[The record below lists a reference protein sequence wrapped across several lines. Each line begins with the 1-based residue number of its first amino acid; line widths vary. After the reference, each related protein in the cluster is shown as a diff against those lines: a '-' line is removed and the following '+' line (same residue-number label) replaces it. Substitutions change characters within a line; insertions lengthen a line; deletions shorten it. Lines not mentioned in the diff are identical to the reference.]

1 MADKHLIVISV
12 DALVYEDLEYAKTL
26 PNFKKILDSGSLIKR
41 IKTIY
46 PSLTHPVHAT
56 LITGAPAGKT
66 GIISNERFVPGK
78 PAPWY
83 NLLEEINCDTLLHAA
98 KRKGLTT
105 AVSTWPVTAKG
116 QDVVDYLIPD
126 VLNEYT
132 QGRENEI
139 MNVYLE
145 YGMTEC
151 LYDIVK
157 EGIRRF
163 GYEDAH
169 PTIDEFQIFAAC
181 EIIKRYRP
189 NLLLTHPSFV
199 DSARHKTGLFSE
211 RVNYAIKETDRWI
224 GMLFD
229 AVRDAGIDD
238 RCDFIILSDHGQV
251 GIVRTVCPNVYLADA
266 GYIKVSDSGEL
277 LSWDAYVASGGHTA
291 HVYLSNP
298 NDEKLYNDVYKLL
311 SELAGDKLYGFER
324 VFTKE
329 EVKELY
335 SLDGNFSFVLES
347 DGYTSF
353 SEECVRPIV
362 RPLNTDDY
370 RTGRATHGHMP
381 EKGPQP
387 TFIGCGPSFKKGAVI
402 ETGNILN
409 HAPTIAK
416 ILGLDLKDA
425 EGKIENKILNI

>member
-12 DALVYEDLEYAKTL
+12 DALVYEDLEYASKL
-26 PNFKKILDSGSLIKR
+26 PNFKRILDGGALIKKV
-41 IKTIY
+41 KTIY

-66 GIISNERFVPGK
+66 GIISNEIFSPGK

-83 NLLEEINCDTLLHAA
+83 NLLGEIKCDTLLHSA

-132 QGRENEI
+132 AGRESEI

-151 LYDIVK
+151 LYDIVE
-157 EGIRRF
+157 EGIERF
-163 GYEDAH
+163 GYKDVH
-169 PTIDEFQIFAAC
+169 PTIDEFQIYCAS
-181 EIIKRYRP
+181 EIIRRYKP

-199 DSARHKTGLFSE
+199 DNARHRTGLFSK
-211 RVNYAIKETDRWI
+211 RVKYALEETDRWL

-229 AVRDAGIDD
+229 AVRDAGIEES
-238 RCDFIILSDHGQV
+238 CDFIILSDHGQL
-251 GIVRTVCPNVYLADA
+251 GIVRTVCPNVYLKDA
-266 GYIKVSDSGEL
+266 GYITVDNDGNLKSF
-277 LSWDAYVASGGHTA
+277 DAYVASGGLSA
-291 HVYLSNP
+291 RVYLSRP
-298 NDEKLYNDVYKLL
+298 DDKQLYDEVYSLL
-311 SELAGDKLYGFER
+311 SKMAEDKLYGFER
-324 VFTKE
+324 VFEKE
-329 EVKELY
+329 EVERLY
-335 SLDGNFSFVLES
+335 GLSGDFSFILES

-353 SEECVRPIV
+353 SEDLNRPIV
-362 RPLNTDDY
+362 RPLDTNDY
-370 RTGRATHGHMP
+370 RTGHATHGHMP

-387 TFIGCGPSFKKGAVI
+387 TFIGFGPSFKAGAVI
-402 ETGNILN
+402 ECGSILN
-409 HAPTIAK
+409 HAPTAAK
-416 ILGLDLKDA
+416 ILGLSLRDA
-425 EGKIENKILNI
+425 EGKSVDDILNV